1 LKQEFFGN
9 KKAITIKLQTLCHEF
24 ETLTMKEKEFVQ
36 EFLSMS
42 RIISQMKTYSE
53 KVSNETIVNEVLN
66 SLIKNLKK
74 QLLQ

>member
-1 LKQEFFGN
+1 
-9 KKAITIKLQTLCHEF
+9 
-24 ETLTMKEKEFVQ
+24 MKEKEFVQ